1 MRQWSVLSE
10 QFRYYQTTFS
20 SPLWRS
26 QLQSNSFEAFQS
38 GEAIDSYSVEKLNSW
53 KLLYLVAIFS
63 CVIIIVNPHKK
74 KKPST
79 IQRSTSVQRPSTLHW
94 SSTVPYIA
102 DAILFFG
109 RHKQVNQHQPF
120 RIAESI
126 RSVLLRPATFLKTST
141 MPSTVLKL
149 TNSSDIMY

>member
-1 MRQWSVLSE
+1 MRQWDNDQCWVSSSDITKLYSGANCSPTVLKP
-10 QFRYYQTTFS
+10 FKVGK
-20 SPLWRS
+20 PLTPIV
-26 QLQSNSFEAFQS
+26 L
-38 GEAIDSYSVEKLNSW
+38 KSW
-53 KLLYLVAIFS
+53 TVGNDLVAIFS

-126 RSVLLRPATFLKTST
+126 RSVLLRPVTFLKTST